1 MTLRRTAPLALA
13 LCLALAGAACK
24 KKEKGACSGSLSGAV
39 TGSFTCKA
47 TSRQRSSGA
56 VQVSITPLHLP
67 ENVTAFMPGD
77 IEIPGPVR
85 KQAYP
90 FASLGSVTTLLT
102 TTDHK
107 TFLVKKGKKDE
118 PKGELTLAV
127 EKLEAGDDPHA
138 PMRVSGT
145 LKARLVAAPGAE
157 GEVQVELR
165 F

>member
-1 MTLRRTAPLALA
+1 MTLRRTAPLAL
-13 LCLALAGAACK
+13 CLALIGSSGCR
-24 KKEKGACSGSLSGAV
+24 KKESGGCSGKLSGAV

-47 TSRQRSSGA
+47 TSRQRGSGA
-56 VQVSITPLHLP
+56 IQVSITPLHLP
-67 ENVTAFMPGD
+67 ESVTAFMPGE

-90 FASLGSVTTLLT
+90 FATLGNVTSLLT

-107 TFLVKKGKKDE
+107 TFLAKKGKKDE

-127 EKLEAGDDPHA
+127 EKLEAGDDPHG
-138 PMRVSGT
+138 PMHVSGT